1 MNKGEYKYLSP
12 FIHKYKNSYEMLF
25 CNRGLNKNFYG
36 EINFAKSKNLKI
48 WKKIKKK
55 ITPNNYKK
63 IKSFIN
69 PFIFK
74 HNRKSILF
82 LEAQM
87 KSKSEIFYS
96 DSQFSKIRK
105 FKKLPY
111 KGSYLSPFLL
121 KEGNKIFMFYSYSKK
136 SIRCSVYDKEFRFL
150 ESFIC
155 FNANLDNEKFSIYS
169 PYVFKFRKNYYMFYS
184 AWKNK
189 NEGNIN
195 IAQSK
200 NCIDWKK
207 TKKNVF
213 ELTNQIK
220 IISEPFIVFKRKVYI
235 FYEFKIESLW
245 NINFEILSIKQF
257 CKLLKI

>member
-87 KSKSEIFYS
+87 KSKSEIFFE
-96 DSQFSKIRK
+96 FSKIRK
-105 FKKLPY
+105 FKNFLI
-111 KGSYLSPFLL
+111 KGLIYLILL
-121 KEGNKIFMFYSYSKK
+121 NKIFMFYSYSKK
-136 SIRCSVYDKEFRFL
+136 SIRCSFMIK
-150 ESFIC
+150 S
-155 FNANLDNEKFSIYS
+155 LDF
-169 PYVFKFRKNYYMFYS
+169 
-184 AWKNK
+184 
-189 NEGNIN
+189 
-195 IAQSK
+195 
-200 NCIDWKK
+200 
-207 TKKNVF
+207 
-213 ELTNQIK
+213 
-220 IISEPFIVFKRKVYI
+220 
-235 FYEFKIESLW
+235 
-245 NINFEILSIKQF
+245 
-257 CKLLKI
+257 